1 MVEESGRRTS
11 RTDSIAILAL
21 LRHLSLL
28 TRIWWRQSRSVW
40 LVVRTLRAGIGSLAL
55 LRVHGLLLVAL
66 RRWRILARLL
76 LLALL
81 RSVLAVAAV
90 GRQWLTVCSVQL
102 SVRRWVLAAPH
113 RVRRHEG
120 LSLRTHWREDTFL
133 REAHAIGASTILG
146 LLETR
151 TSDLGDALAAKL
163 RKDDAFQFSYLP
175 TTTVSTRNGR
185 ALTWRRL
192 SWRIAHL
199 LRLRIR
205 RWIHCLRWRQSAILV
220 GMRGLQRRHRWR
232 AWWWSSD
239 ARELFGDIISIL
251 SGQSRIDLSCHDDGC
266 GALWCAGVGRRLV
279 PEEKVAEGKVR
290 KRSWK
295 RSDAD
300 CVTERRA
307 DHVSWHDFLC
317 ARGTRDLH
325 KQAGTSR
332 FFFLTRG
339 KLT

>member
-1 MVEESGRRTS
+1 MRLHVIGLWEGLRGITGGMVEESGRRTS

-76 LLALL
+76 LLTLL
-81 RSVLAVAAV
+81 GSVLAVAAV

-146 LLETR
+146 LLEAR

-163 RKDDAFQFSYLP
+163 RKTRRASIFVPSDDDSIDTQWPYADVVQ
-175 TTTVSTRNGR
+175 
-185 ALTWRRL
+185 AE
-192 SWRIAHL
+192 
-199 LRLRIR
+199 
-205 RWIHCLRWRQSAILV
+205 LV
-220 GMRGLQRRHRWR
+220 GSPFAAAAHTAVDTWSAVAAERDTGQDAWAAASPWLAGLVVEQ
-232 AWWWSSD
+232 
-239 ARELFGDIISIL
+239 
-251 SGQSRIDLSCHDDGC
+251 
-266 GALWCAGVGRRLV
+266 
-279 PEEKVAEGKVR
+279 
-290 KRSWK
+290 
-295 RSDAD
+295 
-300 CVTERRA
+300 
-307 DHVSWHDFLC
+307 
-317 ARGTRDLH
+317 
-325 KQAGTSR
+325 
-332 FFFLTRG
+332 
-339 KLT
+339 